1 MERVKCSKWLFFSI
15 IVLNTSSV
23 NSHFL
28 IEDFNLVSASLLQR
42 LECQRAFR
50 LAGEALV
57 LLPFSYMTEDATF
70 SGNSS

>member
-1 MERVKCSKWLFFSI
+1 M
-15 IVLNTSSV
+15 